1 MTIRLYYLDAWQK
14 EFDGTVTQIRAEDGC
29 HWLAL
34 HQTAFYPEGGGQPCD
49 RGSLAFSGGLMG
61 VVSVQVDEDK
71 FIWHQ
76 VKPENSGKLP
86 AVGETVHGII
96 DWERRFDF
104 MQQHTGEHIIA
115 NCLYEQTGGFTHG
128 LHIGQET
135 SSIDVTLPDGSMK
148 LDDGVLAAIEEMANR
163 RITQDGNIT
172 CSFPDETELASLP
185 LRKDPTVT
193 EHVRVCA
200 IGSYEM
206 VACGGTHL
214 SRTSQVNLVKLLYV
228 QPARGKMRLFFLCG
242 LRAIKHYALCY
253 SSLSQAAEA
262 LSAREE
268 EVPLRLSEVMKQAG
282 ETRRELAVLRRQNT
296 LAKAPQLLEDAL
308 VLHDGRRIIMAMLD
322 VFDLPAMEALA
333 SLLVREPRLIALLCV
348 LKDGL
353 YNLLFARSENL
364 DMNMAELMR
373 ACGAKGGGRPEFARG
388 AAKDS
393 LPWEAAKVMVPHF

>member
-1 MTIRLYYLDAWQK
+1 MTIRLYYDNAWQK
-14 EFDGTVTQIRAEDGC
+14 EFDGTVTLIRDEDDGI
-29 HWLAL
+29 WLAL
-34 HQTAFYPEGGGQPCD
+34 DRTAFYPEGGGQPCD
-49 RGSLAFSGGLMG
+49 RGSLAFSGGQIEII
-61 VVSVQVDEDK
+61 SVQADGDK
-71 FIWHQ
+71 IIWHQ
-76 VKPENSGKLP
+76 VKPENKGKLP

-115 NCLYEQTGGFTHG
+115 SCLYEQTGGFTHG

-148 LDDGVLAAIEEMANR
+148 LDTGKLASIEEMANQ
-163 RITQDGNIT
+163 RIAQDGNIT
-172 CSFPDETELASLP
+172 CSFPDELELASMP

-193 EHVRVCA
+193 EQVRVCA

-242 LRAIKHYALCY
+242 LRAVRHYALCY

-282 ETRRELAVLRRQNT
+282 EARRELAALRRQNT
-296 LAKAPQLLEDAL
+296 LAKAPRLLEDAL
-308 VLHDGRRIIMAMLD
+308 VLNDGRRVVMAMLD
-322 VFDLPAMEALA
+322 AHDLPAMEAMA

-353 YNLLFARSENL
+353 HNLLFARSENL

-388 AAKDS
+388 AARDS